1 MENRG
6 LRYFSGVLL
15 KGSIAI
21 SLAEASSKVIGLI
34 LLPVF
39 TYYLS
44 PEEFGLVSI
53 VTVISSF
60 LGLIYN
66 PGMTSATIRLY
77 HDTSNE
83 NDRQIIIGSA
93 FRFFILFPL
102 IMTFAAFMAGPF
114 IFPSLFTDLPFYPY
128 GILAIL
134 IAFFTQPKRIWVQL
148 MALQYKVRLTALY
161 TVISVLIGT
170 VTALTL
176 VVIFKLGAL
185 GKVLAMFPPAL
196 LMFIISFRAV
206 KTYSEGK
213 WSIYS
218 IKKQLYMGLPLII
231 AIWSYEVLHISDRY
245 ILERMTDISQVGLYS
260 FGYTIAQVPLFLVLG
275 IRQLWNPIFYENM
288 NRRDYK
294 TVSKLISVY
303 VIFIASICLFLLLF
317 VKETIIILINERYY
331 DAIPVV
337 GVIVIGVYFSSLLTI
352 TNSFLGFEKKFG
364 TTSKIASVA
373 AVSNIA
379 LNIILIPDW
388 GIMGAA
394 MATLISY
401 LLYLVIGVVAVKS
414 YITILRFIPVFL
426 YTSIYLIAVCVSLMV
441 FASNEIRSYE
451 IFLKVVVLITFVTG
465 LFTFR
470 IVKTTDIKKIKS
482 LILKK

>member
-1 MENRG
+1 
-6 LRYFSGVLL
+6 
-15 KGSIAI
+15 
-21 SLAEASSKVIGLI
+21 
-34 LLPVF
+34 
-39 TYYLS
+39 
-44 PEEFGLVSI
+44 
-53 VTVISSF
+53 
-60 LGLIYN
+60 
-66 PGMTSATIRLY
+66 
-77 HDTSNE
+77 
-83 NDRQIIIGSA
+83 
-93 FRFFILFPL
+93 
-102 IMTFAAFMAGPF
+102 
-114 IFPSLFTDLPFYPY
+114 
-128 GILAIL
+128 
-134 IAFFTQPKRIWVQL
+134 
-148 MALQYKVRLTALY
+148 
-161 TVISVLIGT
+161 
-170 VTALTL
+170 
-176 VVIFKLGAL
+176 
-185 GKVLAMFPPAL
+185 
-196 LMFIISFRAV
+196 
-206 KTYSEGK
+206 
-213 WSIYS
+213 
-218 IKKQLYMGLPLII
+218 
-231 AIWSYEVLHISDRY
+231 
-245 ILERMTDISQVGLYS
+245 
-260 FGYTIAQVPLFLVLG
+260 
-275 IRQLWNPIFYENM
+275 
-288 NRRDYK
+288 
-294 TVSKLISVY
+294 
-303 VIFIASICLFLLLF
+303 LF